1 MLSSDYRQ
9 AVFNFNFPTQGQKKL
24 ILKFFHHRECY
35 LINMEQIYLMNLF
48 SLKIL
53 DRFYGTY
60 TELVYKLEVVLGSDY
75 GRAAFN
81 SSRR

>member
-1 MLSSDYRQ
+1 
-9 AVFNFNFPTQGQKKL
+9 
-24 ILKFFHHRECY
+24 
-35 LINMEQIYLMNLF
+35 MNLF
-48 SLKIL
+48 PLKIL

-75 GRAAFN
+75 GQAAFN